1 MTIQNTT
8 LFKCRRINQRFV
20 LLTPLRT
27 NTACLHVC
35 ATVAVTVTT
44 TAATTVTF
52 TVTVTVTVT
61 ISVPFF
67 KTWGN
72 TAFQCIPGTTTAC
85 CKQKHPWTLLSAW
98 YTAAHV

>member
-27 NTACLHVC
+27 NTARLHVS

-44 TAATTVTF
+44 TAATTVT
-52 TVTVTVTVT
+52 VTVT
-61 ISVPFF
+61 ISVPLF
-67 KTWGN
+67 KTWSN
-72 TAFQCIPGTTTAC
+72 TAFQCILGTTTAC
-85 CKQKHPWTLLSAW
+85 CKQKHPWSLLSAW

>member
-8 LFKCRRINQRFV
+8 LFKCRRINQRLV

-27 NTACLHVC
+27 NTARLHVSP
-35 ATVAVTVTT
+35 TVAVTVTT
-44 TAATTVTF
+44 TAATTV

-72 TAFQCIPGTTTAC
+72 TAFQCILGITTAC
-85 CKQKHPWTLLSAW
+85 CKQKHPWSLLSAW

>member
-27 NTACLHVC
+27 NTARLHVC

-44 TAATTVTF
+44 TAAT

-85 CKQKHPWTLLSAW
+85 CKQKHPWSLLSAW
-98 YTAAHV
+98 YTAAHA